1 MFYADFDYYTN
12 TFYGDTIPEE
22 RFHRYAAK
30 ASREIDRLTMGRASE
45 AGGVMAARL
54 STCCCEIAEILYKAD
69 EADAKTAGG
78 IIAAQ
83 SNDGL
88 STTFAAGAAV
98 SGAGIAGRIITTAV
112 CWLSAPQN
120 LMYQGV

>member
-1 MFYADFDYYTN
+1 MPYADFEYYFG
-12 TFYGDTIPEE
+12 TFYGDTIPHDS
-22 RFHRYAAK
+22 FDKYAAK

-54 STCCCEIAEILYKAD
+54 STCCCEIAEIMYKAD

-78 IIAAQ
+78 LIASQ

-88 STTFAAGAAV
+88 STTFTTGAAA
-98 SGAGIAGRIITTAV
+98 SGAGLAGRIITTAV

-120 LMYQGV
+120 LMYRGV